1 MDLLDVEGL
10 IRDLLWAMCN
20 LVLNIVDALYEIAK
34 RICSLDLTKIDFIW
48 QWYDVLVVFFVL
60 FLLFRIFKVFFKSY
74 IDQDFMQKLNVGK
87 VMVMLFVSIF
97 SFSMFPYGFA
107 YLSDISNSAIE
118 NIAVF
123 TNSSPDASFS
133 SILVQQASIDISA
146 DLSKNADD
154 INNLKKWKNEH
165 KKISESKFNS
175 FIADFD
181 WAEALVGKYSS
192 SKMVIISSAIANNLS
207 SISELTY
214 KQYSDY
220 YDKTYGE
227 NIDINKIDINE
238 CYELDDGVPVLGDIP
253 VANWW
258 FGATQI
264 YYFFP
269 SYSSLFFGLMASV
282 SALFMFLPICLQ
294 MAVRVIGMILKIMLS
309 PYALSSLVDP
319 ESNSFKVWSKSL
331 LSDLF
336 LNFFQLYSMILI
348 FTLYSS
354 SDLDKAIG
362 ATGYGMF
369 VKLFLFLGGLLAVV
383 KAPAGITEIIGGGEL
398 GAAGSAQGFMGLL
411 AAAGFIMHPK
421 QSLQMRLN
429 PASLYGG
436 SRQGGRFSRNGNSE
450 DLGENGLNEG
460 ENIDTG
466 FNQNGSMGEG
476 ADTGFN
482 QKDSSNEQFDSYG
495 NNMSSEEELGA
506 DGNLTGGSGKSE
518 NSYSTSSSSP
528 TELQLDSAKYYG
540 IEGAEKMSQQ
550 QLKQEF
556 NKRGYGSSFPEQPG
570 YNIDAGIGNSK
581 VNIDNASSNNS
592 VKPASQNSLL
602 NDHSLNKDR
611 RF

>member
-123 TNSSPDASFS
+123 TNSSPDAGFS
-133 SILVQQASIDISA
+133 SILVQQASVDISA
-146 DLSKNADD
+146 DLNKNADD

-331 LSDLF
+331 LSDLL

-398 GAAGSAQGFMGLL
+398 GAASSAQGFMGLL

-466 FNQNGSMGEG
+466 FNQN
-476 ADTGFN
+476 
-482 QKDSSNEQFDSYG
+482 DSSNEQFDSYG
-495 NNMSSEEELGA
+495 NNMSSEEELVA

>member
-331 LSDLF
+331 LSDLL

-398 GAAGSAQGFMGLL
+398 GAASSAQGFMGLL

-436 SRQGGRFSRNGNSE
+436 GRQGDRFSRNGNSE

-460 ENIDTG
+460 DNI
-466 FNQNGSMGEG
+466 
-476 ADTGFN
+476 DTGFN

-495 NNMSSEEELGA
+495 NNMGSEEELGA

-528 TELQLDSAKYYG
+528 TDLQLDSAKYYG

-556 NKRGYGSSFPEQPG
+556 TKRGYGSSFPEQPG

>member
-331 LSDLF
+331 LSDLL

-398 GAAGSAQGFMGLL
+398 GAASSAQGFMGLL

-436 SRQGGRFSRNGNSE
+436 GRQGGRFSRNGNSE

-460 ENIDTG
+460 ENI
-466 FNQNGSMGEG
+466 
-476 ADTGFN
+476 DTGFN

>member
-146 DLSKNADD
+146 DLNKNADD

-398 GAAGSAQGFMGLL
+398 GAASSAQGFMGLL

-460 ENIDTG
+460 ENI
-466 FNQNGSMGEG
+466 
-476 ADTGFN
+476 DTGFN

>member
-1 MDLLDVEGL
+1 
-10 IRDLLWAMCN
+10 
-20 LVLNIVDALYEIAK
+20 
-34 RICSLDLTKIDFIW
+34 
-48 QWYDVLVVFFVL
+48 
-60 FLLFRIFKVFFKSY
+60 
-74 IDQDFMQKLNVGK
+74 
-87 VMVMLFVSIF
+87 
-97 SFSMFPYGFA
+97 
-107 YLSDISNSAIE
+107 
-118 NIAVF
+118 
-123 TNSSPDASFS
+123 
-133 SILVQQASIDISA
+133 
-146 DLSKNADD
+146 
-154 INNLKKWKNEH
+154 
-165 KKISESKFNS
+165 
-175 FIADFD
+175 
-181 WAEALVGKYSS
+181 
-192 SKMVIISSAIANNLS
+192 
-207 SISELTY
+207 
-214 KQYSDY
+214 
-220 YDKTYGE
+220 
-227 NIDINKIDINE
+227 
-238 CYELDDGVPVLGDIP
+238 
-253 VANWW
+253 
-258 FGATQI
+258 
-264 YYFFP
+264 
-269 SYSSLFFGLMASV
+269 
-282 SALFMFLPICLQ
+282 
-294 MAVRVIGMILKIMLS
+294 
-309 PYALSSLVDP
+309 
-319 ESNSFKVWSKSL
+319 
-331 LSDLF
+331 
-336 LNFFQLYSMILI
+336 
-348 FTLYSS
+348 
-354 SDLDKAIG
+354 
-362 ATGYGMF
+362 MF

-398 GAAGSAQGFMGLL
+398 GAASSAQGFMGLL

-436 SRQGGRFSRNGNSE
+436 GRQGDRFSRNGNSE

-495 NNMSSEEELGA
+495 NNMGSEEELGA

-528 TELQLDSAKYYG
+528 TDLQLDSAKYYG

-556 NKRGYGSSFPEQPG
+556 TKRGYGSSFPEQPG

>member
-331 LSDLF
+331 LSDLL

-398 GAAGSAQGFMGLL
+398 GAASSAQGFMGLL

-436 SRQGGRFSRNGNSE
+436 GRQGGRFSRNGNSE

-460 ENIDTG
+460 ENI
-466 FNQNGSMGEG
+466 
-476 ADTGFN
+476 DTGFN

-556 NKRGYGSSFPEQPG
+556 TKRGYGSSFPEQPG